1 VKETVSDEARKNLC
15 GVGSIDKMQ
24 HTEKSFQSDFQRGL
38 GRWTSWTRKSNHTMM
53 SGFVERIINNPHT
66 RYRSAKQLCL
76 QTSSE
81 RQIKNVCCD
90 KVEQKSRR
98 GD

>member
-1 VKETVSDEARKNLC
+1 
-15 GVGSIDKMQ
+15 
-24 HTEKSFQSDFQRGL
+24 
-38 GRWTSWTRKSNHTMM
+38 MM

-66 RYRSAKQLCL
+66 CYGSAKQVGL

-81 RQIKNVCCD
+81 RQMKNVCCD

-98 GD
+98 GDIEAGLL